1 MQPDGKTWSFGR
13 QIAQKAGYDG
23 VDAVDGLA
31 FTLRMNGFHKEADA
45 IQSVVQES
53 KSTRLTS
60 ILKEDK
66 KYDIG
71 SGWMGN
77 GLTIWNRAEEKNGDY
92 KIIAHITKDGVLT
105 IRDKQLPSDIKK
117 MFQTWADTMKKG
129 DRPGTY

>member
-1 MQPDGKTWSFGR
+1 M
-13 QIAQKAGYDG
+13 
-23 VDAVDGLA
+23 
-31 FTLRMNGFHKEADA
+31 
-45 IQSVVQES
+45 

-92 KIIAHITKDGVLT
+92 KIFAHITKDGVLT
-105 IRDKQLPSDIKK
+105 LRDIHLPRDIKK